1 MCTSCKHGRNPGKNE
16 YLPRCLRRPGVLWR
30 LSLLITQIQS
40 LIGELRSH
48 SHEAQ
53 PKKNLKRMSYSKLAS
68 LSSLCFPALLSRMGT
83 QEQHWISYGK
93 EKKPACFAHL
103 SGSYSIF

>member
-40 LIGELRSH
+40 LIGELRSL
-48 SHEAQ
+48 ELMRYGQ
-53 PKKNLKRMSYSKLAS
+53 KKKKKNLHHKNY
-68 LSSLCFPALLSRMGT
+68 FLLKM
-83 QEQHWISYGK
+83 
-93 EKKPACFAHL
+93 
-103 SGSYSIF
+103 